1 MAASDY
7 VFGIVS
13 LLISVCLVATSAI
26 GIQCMNE
33 NKDYGEKKKVNKQ
46 FLIFTVVCGVLGILA
61 SIGSMV
67 MEARSPY

>member
-1 MAASDY
+1 MAAVDY
-7 VFGIVS
+7 LFGIVS

-33 NKDYGEKKKVNKQ
+33 NTEYGEQKKVNKQ

-61 SIGSMV
+61 SIASMV
-67 MEARSPY
+67 MSSY

>member
-7 VFGIVS
+7 VFGIIS

-26 GIQCMNE
+26 GIKCMND
-33 NKDYGEKKKVNKQ
+33 NDSYADKQKVNKQ

-61 SIGSMV
+61 SIASMV
-67 MEARSPY
+67 MAAY